1 MSNKIFDAIVTV
13 MIEMSKLKEKLD
25 VWRAKR

>member
-1 MSNKIFDAIVTV
+1 MVSKIFDVLV
-13 MIEMSKLKEKLD
+13 SGMIELAKLKEKLD